1 MKKLLIF
8 AFILTLVS
16 FKTADT
22 ELSKDERKFAHDELT
37 KTKENF
43 LKSLKGLSKEQLNF
57 KSTPTS
63 WSIAECAEHI
73 AISETNLWGA
83 FEGALKSPADPTRRG
98 EVKSS
103 DNDVIN
109 MITSRANKVK
119 TQEAFEPKGATVEES
134 IKNFTTKR
142 DSHNEFVMTT
152 KEDLRNRY
160 VVFPWV
166 TLDSYQLILFMS
178 GHTARHTAQIEEVKA
193 DPNYPKK

>member
-1 MKKLLIF
+1 MKKLLFF
-8 AFILTLVS
+8 ALILTLVS

-22 ELSKDERKFAHDELT
+22 QLTADERKFAMDELN

-73 AISETNLWGA
+73 AISEGNLWGA
-83 FEGALKSPADPTRRG
+83 LEGALKSPADPARRG
-98 EVKSS
+98 EVKST
-103 DNDVIN
+103 DTDVLN
-109 MITSRANKVK
+109 MISSRANKVK

-134 IKNFTTKR
+134 IKTFTTKR
-142 DSHNEFVMTT
+142 DAHKDFVKDT

>member
-8 AFILTLVS
+8 ATIFALVS

-22 ELSKDERKFAHDELT
+22 ELTKDERKLAQDELK

-57 KSTPTS
+57 KSSPTS

-73 AISETNLWGA
+73 AISENNLWA
-83 FEGALKSPADPTRRG
+83 ALEGSLKSAADPSRRG

-103 DNDVIN
+103 DTDVLS

-119 TQEAFEPKGATVEES
+119 TQEAFEPKGATVEQS
-134 IKNFTTKR
+134 IKDFTAKR
-142 DSHNEFVMTT
+142 DSHSDFVKTT

-160 VVFPWV
+160 VVFPWI

>member
-1 MKKLLIF
+1 MKKLLLFALIF
-8 AFILTLVS
+8 TLVS

-22 ELSKDERKFAHDELT
+22 QLTADERKAAIETLN

-57 KSTPTS
+57 KATPTS

-73 AISETNLWGA
+73 AISEGNLWGA
-83 FEGALKSPADPTRRG
+83 LEGALKSTADPSRRA
-98 EVKSS
+98 EVKST
-103 DNDVIN
+103 DADVFN

-119 TQEAFEPKGATVEES
+119 TQEAFEPKGATVEQS
-134 IKNFTTKR
+134 IKDFTAKR
-142 DSHNEFVMTT
+142 DSHADFVKST

-160 VVFPWV
+160 VVFPWI

-178 GHTARHTAQIEEVKA
+178 GHTARHTAQIEEVKT

>member
-1 MKKLLIF
+1 MKKLLFF
-8 AFILTLVS
+8 ALILTLVS
-16 FKTADT
+16 FRTADT
-22 ELSKDERKFAHDELT
+22 ELTKDERKFAQDELN

-57 KSTPTS
+57 KSSPTS

-73 AISETNLWGA
+73 AISENNLWGA
-83 FEGALKSPADPTRRG
+83 FEGSLKSAADPSKRG
-98 EVKSS
+98 EVKST
-103 DNDVIN
+103 DAEVIN
-109 MITSRANKVK
+109 MISSRANKVK

-134 IKNFTTKR
+134 IKDFTAKR
-142 DSHNEFVMTT
+142 DAHIGFVKSTQ
-152 KEDLRNRY
+152 EDLRNRY